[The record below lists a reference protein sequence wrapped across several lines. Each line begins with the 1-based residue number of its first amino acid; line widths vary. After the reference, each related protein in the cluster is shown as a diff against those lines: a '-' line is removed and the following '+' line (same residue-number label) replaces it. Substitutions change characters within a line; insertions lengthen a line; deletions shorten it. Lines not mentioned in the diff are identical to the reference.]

1 MRISDCLGC
10 LPMAIGLLACSSSSS
25 DGANAGAD
33 VDPGKPPSEF
43 GPKCYA
49 ELVEEASATKVAFE
63 DCTASAANMEHV
75 SHVFLDFR
83 RLPQGARRMYVSLV
97 LGTVPLS
104 AGVHENARA
113 GAVEATLEDGRTF
126 SVGDVRKEGALALV
140 IDQASTADSGDH
152 LYLTGSLDATLQ
164 NLRDNSA
171 GVSFR
176 AWINKGGLPLR

>member
-10 LPMAIGLLACSSSSS
+10 LPMANGLLACSSSSS
-25 DGANAGAD
+25 EGADTGAD

-49 ELVEEASATKVAFE
+49 ELVDEASTTKLAFE
-63 DCTASAANMEHV
+63 DCTVSAANMEHV
-75 SHVFLDFR
+75 SHVFFVFR
-83 RLPQGARRMYVSLV
+83 RLPEGARRMYVSLV
-97 LGTVPLS
+97 LGTVPLT

-140 IDQASTADSGDH
+140 IDEANTADSGDH
-152 LYLTGSLDATLQ
+152 LYVSGSLDATLR
-164 NLRDNSA
+164 NLRDDSA
-171 GVSFR
+171 RVSFR
-176 AWINKGGLPLR
+176 AWINKRSPPPR